1 MTTARSSLFL
11 TLTLITMFVSLP
23 VSAHGVIPKQFFDE
37 TSRQIQFPDTAEFK
51 TLILDPHT
59 HSSFSD
65 GHVWPSVRVAEAL
78 FDGLD
83 ALAITEHLEWQPHRA
98 DVPHPDRNRAYE
110 IALEANG
117 DNELMIIAG
126 AEITR
131 ALPAGH
137 INALFISDANKL
149 VKHPELED
157 QTDVRAYYEGAGQW
171 PAQEAVNAANDQ
183 GAFLFWNH
191 AWWGSDF
198 PNGMPKAPKFHKDNA
213 KRNLI
218 HGIEIANGDSYSEE
232 SFQIALDLGLT
243 LIGVSDIHG
252 LIDWDFVPHEG
263 GHRPVTLVLAKEK
276 SQASMREALF
286 DGRTVVW
293 FKNLLIGRKDNVQAL
308 LAASMIVKSAT
319 YKKGSDI
326 LTLEIQNVSDASF
339 QLQNMSGMTLTG
351 SADIVDIEPQAVTT
365 VGVRTG
371 TRKDKLSIQFAVLNA
386 LTKPK
391 KAAKFKLNID
401 AIDAL

>member
-11 TLTLITMFVSLP
+11 TLTLITMFVSSP

-51 TLILDPHT
+51 TLVLDPHT

-198 PNGMPKAPKFHKDNA
+198 PNGMPKASKFHKDNA

>member
-11 TLTLITMFVSLP
+11 TLTLITMFVSSP

-293 FKNLLIGRKDNVQAL
+293 FKNLLIGRKDNLQAL

-371 TRKDKLSIQFAVLNA
+371 TRKGQLSIQFAVLNA

>member
-11 TLTLITMFVSLP
+11 TLTLITMFVSSP

-51 TLILDPHT
+51 TLVLDPHT

-391 KAAKFKLNID
+391 KVAKFKLNID

>member
-11 TLTLITMFVSLP
+11 TLTLITMFVSSP

-371 TRKDKLSIQFAVLNA
+371 TRKGQLSIQFAVLNA

>member
-11 TLTLITMFVSLP
+11 TLTLITMFVSSP

-276 SQASMREALF
+276 SQASMRKALF

-371 TRKDKLSIQFAVLNA
+371 TRKGQLSIQFAVLNA

>member
-1 MTTARSSLFL
+1 M
-11 TLTLITMFVSLP
+11 
-23 VSAHGVIPKQFFDE
+23 
-37 TSRQIQFPDTAEFK
+37 
-51 TLILDPHT
+51 
-59 HSSFSD
+59 
-65 GHVWPSVRVAEAL
+65 
-78 FDGLD
+78 
-83 ALAITEHLEWQPHRA
+83 
-98 DVPHPDRNRAYE
+98 
-110 IALEANG
+110 
-117 DNELMIIAG
+117 
-126 AEITR
+126 
-131 ALPAGH
+131 
-137 INALFISDANKL
+137 
-149 VKHPELED
+149 
-157 QTDVRAYYEGAGQW
+157 
-171 PAQEAVNAANDQ
+171 
-183 GAFLFWNH
+183 
-191 AWWGSDF
+191 
-198 PNGMPKAPKFHKDNA
+198 
-213 KRNLI
+213 
-218 HGIEIANGDSYSEE
+218 
-232 SFQIALDLGLT
+232 
-243 LIGVSDIHG
+243 
-252 LIDWDFVPHEG
+252 PHEG

-365 VGVRTG
+365 VRVRTG
-371 TRKDKLSIQFAVLNA
+371 TRKDQLSIQFAVLNA

>member
-11 TLTLITMFVSLP
+11 TLTLITMFVSSP

-51 TLILDPHT
+51 TLVLDPHT

-191 AWWGSDF
+191 AWWGRDF
-198 PNGMPKAPKFHKDNA
+198 PNGMPKAPTFHKDNA

>member
-11 TLTLITMFVSLP
+11 TLTLITMFVSSP
-23 VSAHGVIPKQFFDE
+23 VFAHGVIPKQFFDE

-51 TLILDPHT
+51 TLVLDPHT

-263 GHRPVTLVLAKEK
+263 EHRPVTLVLAKEK

-391 KAAKFKLNID
+391 KVAKFKLNID

>member
-11 TLTLITMFVSLP
+11 TLTLITMFVSSP

-51 TLILDPHT
+51 TLVLDPHT

-137 INALFISDANKL
+137 INALFISDANQL

-252 LIDWDFVPHEG
+252 LIDWDFVP
-263 GHRPVTLVLAKEK
+263 
-276 SQASMREALF
+276 Q
-286 DGRTVVW
+286 
-293 FKNLLIGRKDNVQAL
+293 
-308 LAASMIVKSAT
+308 
-319 YKKGSDI
+319 
-326 LTLEIQNVSDASF
+326 
-339 QLQNMSGMTLTG
+339 
-351 SADIVDIEPQAVTT
+351 
-365 VGVRTG
+365 
-371 TRKDKLSIQFAVLNA
+371 
-386 LTKPK
+386 
-391 KAAKFKLNID
+391 
-401 AIDAL
+401 

>member
-11 TLTLITMFVSLP
+11 TLTLITMFVSSP

-83 ALAITEHLEWQPHRA
+83 AFAITEHLEWQPHRA

-218 HGIEIANGDSYSEE
+218 HGIEIVNGDSYSEE

-276 SQASMREALF
+276 SQASMRKALF

-308 LAASMIVKSAT
+308 LAASMIVKGAT

-371 TRKDKLSIQFAVLNA
+371 TRKDQLSIQFAVLNA

-391 KAAKFKLNID
+391 KVAKFKLNID

>member
-11 TLTLITMFVSLP
+11 TLTLITMLVSSP

-276 SQASMREALF
+276 SQASMRKALF

-371 TRKDKLSIQFAVLNA
+371 TRKGQLSIQFAVLNA

>member
-11 TLTLITMFVSLP
+11 TLTLITMFVSSP

-276 SQASMREALF
+276 SQASMRKALF

-308 LAASMIVKSAT
+308 LAASMIVKGAT

-371 TRKDKLSIQFAVLNA
+371 TRKGQLSIQFAVLNA

>member
-1 MTTARSSLFL
+1 MTTVRSSLFL
-11 TLTLITMFVSLP
+11 ACTFMTMLTSSL
-23 VSAHGVIPKQFFDE
+23 VSAHGVIPKQSFDE
-37 TSRQIQFPDTAEFK
+37 APRQIQFPDTAEFK
-51 TLILDPHT
+51 TLVLDPHT

-78 FDGLD
+78 YDGLD
-83 ALAITEHLEWQPHRA
+83 AIAITEHLEWQPHRA
-98 DVPHPDRNRAYE
+98 DLPHPDRNRAYE
-110 IALEANG
+110 IALQANG
-117 DNELMIIAG
+117 DNELMIIPG
-126 AEITR
+126 TEITR

-157 QTDVRAYYEGAGQW
+157 QTDVRAYYQGASEW
-171 PAQEAVNAANDQ
+171 PAQEAVNAANEQ

-198 PNGMPKAPKFHKDNA
+198 PNGIPKAPKFHKDNA

-232 SFQIALDLGLT
+232 SFQIALDLDLT

-263 GHRPVTLVLAKEK
+263 GHRPVTLVLAKER

-286 DGRTVVW
+286 DGRTAVW
-293 FKNLLIGRKDNVQAL
+293 FKNLLIGRQDNLQAL
-308 LAASMIVKSAT
+308 LAASMSVKSAT
-319 YKKGSDI
+319 YKTGSDI
-326 LTLEIQNVSDASF
+326 LTVEIENVSDAAF
-339 QLQNMSGMTLTG
+339 QLQNMSGMTFGG
-351 SADIVDIEPQAVTT
+351 SADIVDIEPHAVTT
-365 VGVRTG
+365 VAVRTG
-371 TRKDKLSIQFAVLNA
+371 KRLDQLSMKFTVLNA

-391 KAAKFKLNID
+391 KAAKFKLYID
-401 AIDAL
+401 KIEAL

>member
-11 TLTLITMFVSLP
+11 TLTLITMFVSSP

-51 TLILDPHT
+51 TLVLDPHT

-137 INALFISDANKL
+137 INALFISDANQL

-371 TRKDKLSIQFAVLNA
+371 TRKDQLSIQFAVLNA

-391 KAAKFKLNID
+391 KAAKFQLNID

>member
-1 MTTARSSLFL
+1 MTTVRSSLFL
-11 TLTLITMFVSLP
+11 TLTLITMFVSSP

-276 SQASMREALF
+276 SQASMRKALF

-371 TRKDKLSIQFAVLNA
+371 TRKGQLSIQFAVLNA